1 MLHRVLIL
9 MACIAFTS
17 KVSAQVSIHFIPE
30 VYGRSM
36 DGLLTANIVNTAEK
50 RTVRLMVTVKEEKA
64 GKVVS
69 ISTQPFTIVPGNNP
83 VPVTAVRSAIVQMG
97 NSPVAGFVRRNGYMP
112 QGNYEYTYSVM
123 AAVSVVEEVI
133 VEQIFEQEVL
143 PPAPLDLI
151 EPYNE
156 DKICEKRPLL
166 TWQPS
171 MPTILGTMYE
181 LLMVEI
187 KDRQSPVEAL
197 NYNLPVVK
205 QKGIM
210 TPMLL
215 YPPSS
220 KDLVEGKQYAWQVTA
235 YKDQTVINRSE
246 VWSFKL
252 DCKEEEVTVEDDNG
266 YRDIEDLFK
275 GNFYIAHGVVK
286 FSVVNSYNE
295 QPLRYT
301 ITCIT
306 DPQQKLRRLP
316 KIKLKKGKNKI
327 NIDLSGNFS
336 FKDGYSYLIAIEMP
350 DGMKKMMRFIY
361 RDSQ

>member
-1 MLHRVLIL
+1 MLYRVLIL
-9 MACIAFTS
+9 MACIAFAG
-17 KVSAQVSIHFIPE
+17 KASAQVSIQFIPE

-36 DGLLTANIVNTAEK
+36 EGLMTANIMNAAE
-50 RTVRLMVTVKEEKA
+50 RRNVRLAVTVKEEKT

-69 ISTQPFTIVPGNNP
+69 IVTQPFAIVPGNNP
-83 VPVTAVRSAIVQMG
+83 VPGAAVRSASVQMG
-97 NSPVAGFVRRNGYMP
+97 NSAVANFIRRNGYFP
-112 QGNYEYTYSVM
+112 QGNYEYNYSVIS
-123 AAVSVVEEVI
+123 AISVEEVI
-133 VEQIFEQEVL
+133 IDQTFEQEIL

-171 MPTILGTMYE
+171 MPTIAGTMYE

-197 NYNLPVVK
+197 NYNLPIVK

-220 KDLVEGKQYAWQVTA
+220 KDLTEGKQYAWQVTA

-252 DCKEEEVTVEDDNG
+252 DCKEEETAIEDDNG

-286 FSVVNSYNE
+286 FALVNSYNE
-295 QPLRYT
+295 QPLKYT
-301 ITCIT
+301 ITCVT

-316 KIKLKKGKNKI
+316 KIKLTRGKNKI
-327 NIDLSGNFS
+327 KIDLSTNFS
-336 FKDGYSYLIAIEMP
+336 FKDGYSYILKVSMP
-350 DGMKKMMRFIY
+350 NGMSKSLRFIFK
-361 RDSQ
+361 DIL

>member
-9 MACIAFTS
+9 MACIAFTC

-36 DGLLTANIVNTAEK
+36 DGLLTANIINAAEK
-50 RTVRLMVTVKEEKA
+50 RSVRLSVTVKEEKS

-69 ISTQPFTIVPGNNP
+69 IITQPFTIVPGNNP
-83 VPVTAVRSAIVQMG
+83 VPVTAVRSASVQMG
-97 NSPVAGFVRRNGYMP
+97 NSPVANYVRRNGYLP
-112 QGNYEYTYSVM
+112 QGNYEYNYSVVS
-123 AAVSVVEEVI
+123 AISVVEEVI
-133 VEQIFEQEVL
+133 IEQIFEQEVL

-197 NYNLPVVK
+197 NYNLPIVK

-252 DCKEEEVTVEDDNG
+252 DCKEEEAPVEDDNG

-286 FSVVNSYNE
+286 FAVVNSYDE
-295 QPLRYT
+295 QPLKYT
-301 ITCIT
+301 ITCVT
-306 DPQQKLRRLP
+306 DPQQKIRRLP
-316 KIKLKKGKNKI
+316 KVKLKRGKNKI
-327 NIDLSGNFS
+327 NLDFSTNFS
-336 FKDGYSYLIAIEMP
+336 FMDGYSYILKATLP
-350 DGMKKMMRFIY
+350 DGMSKSLRFIFK
-361 RDSQ
+361 DVQ

>member
-1 MLHRVLIL
+1 
-9 MACIAFTS
+9 MACMAFAC
-17 KVSAQVSIHFIPE
+17 KVSAQVSVHFIPE

-36 DGLLTANIVNTAEK
+36 DGLLTANIMNTSEK
-50 RTVRLMVTVKEEKA
+50 RMVRLSVTVKEDR
-64 GKVVS
+64 GGNVLS
-69 ISTQPFTIVPGNNP
+69 IVTQPFMIVPGNNP
-83 VPVTAVRSAIVQMG
+83 VPASAVRSANIQMG
-97 NSPVAGFVRRNGYMP
+97 NNAVANFVRRNSYLP
-112 QGNYEYTYSVM
+112 QGNYEYRFNVM
-123 AAVSVVEEVI
+123 SAVSSEEVI

-215 YPPSS
+215 YPPSA
-220 KDLVEGKQYAWQVTA
+220 KDLVEGKRYAWQVTA

-246 VWSFKL
+246 VWEFKL
-252 DCKEEEVTVEDDNG
+252 DCKAEETPVEDDNG
-266 YRDIEDLFK
+266 YRDIQDLFK
-275 GNFYIAHGVVK
+275 GNFYIAKGVVK
-286 FSVVNSYNE
+286 FALVNSYDE
-295 QPLRYT
+295 QALKYS
-301 ITCIT
+301 INCIT
-306 DPQQKLRRLP
+306 DPKQKIRSLP
-316 KIKLKKGKNKI
+316 KVKLKKGKNKI
-327 NIDLSGNFS
+327 NIDLSSNFS
-336 FKDGYSYLIAIEMP
+336 FKDGYSYILKVSVP
-350 DGMKKMMRFIY
+350 GGMSKSLRFIFK
-361 RDSQ
+361 DL

>member
-9 MACIAFTS
+9 MACLAFAC
-17 KVSAQVSIHFIPE
+17 KVSAQVSIQFIPE

-36 DGLLTANIVNTAEK
+36 DGLLTANIMNAAE
-50 RTVRLMVTVKEEKA
+50 RRMVRLAVTVKEDKV

-69 ISTQPFTIVPGNNP
+69 IVTQPFPIVPGNNT
-83 VPVTAVRSAIVQMG
+83 VPSAAVRSASIQMG
-97 NSPVAGFVRRNGYMP
+97 NSAVANFVRMNGYFP
-112 QGNYEYTYSVM
+112 QGNYEYNYSVIS
-123 AAVSVVEEVI
+123 AVVTEEII
-133 VEQIFEQEVL
+133 VDQVFEQEVL

-171 MPTILGTMYE
+171 MPTIMGTMYE

-197 NYNLPVVK
+197 NYNLPIVK

-210 TPMLL
+210 TAMLL

-220 KDLVEGKQYAWQVTA
+220 KDLTEGKQYAWQVTA

-252 DCKEEEVTVEDDNG
+252 DCKAEEVMVEDDNG
-266 YRDIEDLFK
+266 YRDIDDLFK
-275 GNFYIAHGVVK
+275 GNFYIAHGAVK
-286 FSVVNSYNE
+286 FTLVNSYKE
-295 QPLRYT
+295 QLLKYT

-306 DPQQKLRRLP
+306 DPQQKLRALP
-316 KIKLKKGKNKI
+316 KIKLTRGKNKI
-327 NIDLSGNFS
+327 KIDLSANFS
-336 FKDGYSYLIAIEMP
+336 FKDGYSYLIAVQLP
-350 DGMKKMMRFIY
+350 DGLIKKMRFIY
-361 RDSQ
+361 KDAQ